1 MISPVSV
8 STFIGFDW
16 PMVRRALA
24 LALAAWLSF
33 AVASVLHVH
42 NAYWAAMPVWVLAQ
56 ASRGLVV
63 ERALY
68 RIVGTLVGAGV
79 GFALMRIPVPPPVQL
94 LLLAV
99 WIAVNAGLT
108 HVLRGVLGY
117 AALLAGM
124 TAAVVVIPSVLMPS
138 DSMDIAMARVQCTLI
153 GVAVSTLVLALLT
166 PESPLAEFYAQI
178 RTVSAEAV
186 AYAARVLRDDVS
198 ADHGGEERRILGLI
212 SKLDASARLTSA
224 GSLAGY
230 RRLGDVDALIVG
242 SLTTM
247 AAALAKRSKGVPC
260 ERSLLDWLD
269 CIAASLR
276 SADSGSKFVDERRID
291 TQHDPDLVRL
301 KSAIRQIL
309 DADMA
314 LRRAESDAA
323 PAGVADRRQ
332 ARLAPHREWRLA
344 WRAGAL
350 AGAASFAAALPG
362 LWWPWPPLQLA
373 ALGVSI
379 FVMVLGSLPLPQLIA
394 PKLLIGVVSGVL
406 AAVLYRSLV
415 QPGIGTTAELL
426 LSIVPFLLA
435 GGFARVH
442 PKTAIAAI
450 DANMCFLLASQ
461 AGMPATEDIAR
472 IVGDSLALVVP
483 AALLAGGFMLLP
495 RRAERQAMDAA
506 STIRRDL
513 SRIIESGADIDG
525 VDWHARGGRQ
535 ILRLT
540 LHLGRAEGLAERW
553 PEGLLATL
561 NFGQALIDLQKLGM
575 PATVKVQ
582 LAALLQRRVPSQQ
595 VAQTLL
601 ALAEAMDDLAQRE
614 AIGALA
620 RLAVPAADL
629 LGFGLPGP
637 DAREPTA

>member
-79 GFALMRIPVPPPVQL
+79 GFALMRIPVPPHVQL
-94 LLLAV
+94 LLLAL

-153 GVAVSTLVLALLT
+153 GVAVSTVVLALLT

-186 AYAARVLRDDVS
+186 AYAARVLRDDIS

-212 SKLDASARLTSA
+212 SKLDASARLTAA

-260 ERSLLDWLD
+260 DRSLLDWLD
-269 CIAASLR
+269 CIAASLG
-276 SADSGSKFVDERRID
+276 SASGTKVVDEQRID
-291 TQHDPDLVRL
+291 MQHDPDLVRL

-309 DADMA
+309 DADIA
-314 LRRAESDAA
+314 LRRAESDAV
-323 PAGVADRRQ
+323 PAGVASRRQ

-394 PKLLIGVVSGVL
+394 PKLLIGVVTGVV

-435 GGFARVH
+435 GGFARMH

-483 AALLAGGFMLLP
+483 AALLASGFMLLP

-553 PEGLLATL
+553 PEGLLVTL

-575 PATVKVQ
+575 PAAVKIQ
-582 LAALLQRRVPSQQ
+582 LAALLQRLVPPQQ
-595 VAQTLL
+595 VVQALV
-601 ALAEAMDDLAQRE
+601 ALAEAAENIAQRD

-637 DAREPTA
+637 DARDPTA